1 LFIKREIFDK
11 RDKKRGWRDT
21 KKNVNR
27 ADHERRGWMLRK
39 MRVSLQEE
47 VSLVDD
53 SLSVS
58 R

>member
-53 SLSVS
+53 SL
-58 R
+58 